1 MIILK
6 IKIVLI
12 IFLCLLTSGCWNYNE
27 LNDFAIATGM
37 GIDKYDDNY
46 KVSLVISNSQA
57 TQGSSREGEAQ
68 TTIFTGIGKSITEA
82 LSNIDQKT
90 PRNLYLGH
98 LAVVVVDEELAK
110 DDIDIVLESLTRNPE
125 TAKKYQITLAKD
137 NKAEEILKTLSPL
150 ESFPSQN
157 ISNAIVTSSSSES
170 ITAESFVSDFIMT
183 LLRPGVNGVM
193 SSISIKGDK
202 NEMDNQDDLKAAE
215 PAAMLKTGPSGLFKE
230 FRLVAWATE
239 NQSLGINIVNNKTD
253 RMHITNEVD
262 GAKVVV
268 LVDNAKCTPEI
279 TLGEKIEIVLN
290 IKTSGAITEVSGD
303 LNLQEP
309 KIIEKLNKETQK
321 SIKDMVYDGLNLA
334 KKSKTD
340 VFGFGNMI
348 YKQDYK
354 HWYKIENN
362 WHNEYFPKVKI
373 KVKVDVNLST
383 KGSLENTIKEKRNE
397 R

>member
-1 MIILK
+1 MK
-6 IKIVLI
+6 IKIILI
-12 IFLCLLTSGCWNYNE
+12 LFLCLLTSGCWNYNE

-37 GIDKYDDNY
+37 GIDKYGNDY

-68 TTIFTGIGKSITEA
+68 TTVFTGIGKSITEA
-82 LSNIDQKT
+82 LGNIDQKT

-125 TAKKYQITLAKD
+125 TAKKYQITLAKN

-157 ISNAIVTSSSSES
+157 ISNNIVTSASSES
-170 ITAESFVSDFIMT
+170 ITSESFVSDFIMS

-193 SSISIKGDK
+193 SSVSIKGDE
-202 NEMDNQDDLKAAE
+202 NTMDNQDDLKETE
-215 PAAMLKTGPSGLFKE
+215 PEAMLKTGPVGIFKE
-230 FRLVAWATE
+230 FQLVAWATKS
-239 NQSLGINIVNNKTD
+239 QSLGINIVNNKTD
-253 RMHITNEVD
+253 RMHITNEIED
-262 GAKVVV
+262 TKVVV
-268 LVDNAKCTPEI
+268 LVDDTKCTPEI
-279 TLGEKIEIVLN
+279 TLSDEIEIVLN

-303 LNLQEP
+303 IDLQKP
-309 KIIEKLNKETQK
+309 KTIEKLNKETQK
-321 SIKDMVYDGLNLA
+321 NIKDMVYDGLNLA
-334 KKSKTD
+334 KEYKTD

-354 HWYKIENN
+354 YWYKIEAN
-362 WHNEYFPKVKI
+362 WHDEYFPKVKI

-383 KGSLENTIKEKRNE
+383 KGSLENTIKEKKNE

>member
-1 MIILK
+1 MIMK
-6 IKIVLI
+6 IKLLLI
-12 IFLCLLTSGCWNYNE
+12 IFLCLFTSGCWNYNE

-37 GIDKYDDNY
+37 GIDKYENGY

-68 TTIFTGIGKSITEA
+68 TTVFTGIGKSITEA
-82 LSNIDQKT
+82 LGNIDQKT

-110 DDIDIVLESLTRNPE
+110 EDIDIVLESLTRNPE

-157 ISNAIVTSSSSES
+157 ISNNIVTSASSES
-170 ITAESFVSDFIMT
+170 ITAESFVSDFIMS
-183 LLRPGVNGVM
+183 LLRPGVNGVI
-193 SSISIKGDK
+193 SSIIIKGDE
-202 NEMDNQDDLKAAE
+202 NTMDNQDDLKETE
-215 PAAMLKTGPSGLFKE
+215 PEAMLKTGPIGLFKE
-230 FRLVAWATE
+230 FKLVTWTTE
-239 NQSLGINIVNNKTD
+239 KQSLGINIVNNKTD
-253 RMHITNEVD
+253 RMHITNEID
-262 GAKVVV
+262 NAKVVV
-268 LVDNAKCTPEI
+268 LVDDAKCTPEI
-279 TLGEKIEIVLN
+279 TLGDEIEIVLN
-290 IKTSGAITEVSGD
+290 IKTSGAVTEVSGD
-303 LNLQEP
+303 LDLQKP
-309 KIIEKLNKETQK
+309 KTIEKLNKETQK
-321 SIKDMVYDGLNLA
+321 NIKDMVYDGLNLA
-334 KKSKTD
+334 KEYKTD

-354 HWYKIENN
+354 YWYKIEDD
-362 WHNEYFPKVKI
+362 WHDERFPKVKI

-383 KGSLENTIKEKRNE
+383 KGSLENTIKEKKNE